1 MVLSRSKIK
10 TFLEG
15 KNEYLIIFDIALETT
30 KEASD
35 VNILPKECQSLWEC
49 HSILFDNTFC
59 CSLIIEK
66 ELLFS
71 KI

>member
-15 KNEYLIIFDIALETT
+15 KNEYLIIFDIALETI

-35 VNILPKECQSLWEC
+35 VNILPKECQSL
-49 HSILFDNTFC
+49 
-59 CSLIIEK
+59 
-66 ELLFS
+66 
-71 KI
+71 